1 MLLLFFV
8 LNDFGVSEFLY
19 LPKMLL
25 IMGNIPFHYII
36 FIGNSCFL
44 LFPLDYCASFKY
56 RVIPLRRMNL
66 FIFYE
71 YIVVDQY

>member
-1 MLLLFFV
+1 
-8 LNDFGVSEFLY
+8 
-19 LPKMLL
+19 
-25 IMGNIPFHYII
+25 MGNIPFHYII

-66 FIFYE
+66 FIIYE